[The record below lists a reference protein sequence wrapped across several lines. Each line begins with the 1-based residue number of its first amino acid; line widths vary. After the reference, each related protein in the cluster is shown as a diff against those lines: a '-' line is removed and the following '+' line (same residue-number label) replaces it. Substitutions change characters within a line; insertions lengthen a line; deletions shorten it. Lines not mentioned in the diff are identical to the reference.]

1 MCVAVG
7 VQAGVGRK
15 EPEKQGKE
23 KKYPHREE
31 RRKKTKRMGRD
42 QRKEEARETIKERN
56 RGGERLRGKDRRD
69 VRGRYLG
76 WGKA

>member
-1 MCVAVG
+1 MAVG

-15 EPEKQGKE
+15 EPEKRGKE

-42 QRKEEARETIKERN
+42 QRKEEARETIKGEGTKER
-56 RGGERLRGKDRRD
+56 G
-69 VRGRYLG
+69 
-76 WGKA
+76 

>member
-42 QRKEEARETIKERN
+42 QRKEEARETIK
-56 RGGERLRGKDRRD
+56 
-69 VRGRYLG
+69 
-76 WGKA
+76 